1 MSQYSPRVQ
10 SFLNRIGSWAAS
22 CNELP
27 GRTLVLM
34 KSSRGLVGRI
44 LLHLV
49 FLVVAVACFALYE
62 HFKVVGRSDLALGYL
77 VAAAIFALLPLRDL
91 LHVVFGVSG
100 AALHMVHAVGS
111 LILIAVP
118 LSGFV
123 SGTPLLT
130 NAAMAPF
137 AVMGAAQ
144 ALMHAEHPRNAK
156 QAQAMRS
163 FASSLPELRGVAD
176 GKQLATPAGAR
187 RAIVILSDIITK
199 AQTLGQTELQS
210 DPRYRSALGQASA
223 GFGAKLGLD
232 AVEVVL
238 GKLAA
243 NPATAFYVPKL
254 RQQLASARRTIAATS
269 TR

>member
-1 MSQYSPRVQ
+1 MTPSRRFPVPPQATPAR
-10 SFLNRIGSWAAS
+10 G
-22 CNELP
+22 
-27 GRTLVLM
+27 TLG
-34 KSSRGLVGRI
+34 GLVGRI

-77 VAAAIFALLPLRDL
+77 VAAAVFVLLPLRDL
-91 LHVVFGVSG
+91 LHVVFGIGG
-100 AALHMVHAVGS
+100 AALHLVHAVGS
-111 LILIAVP
+111 LILIAIP

-144 ALMHAEHPRNAK
+144 ALMHGSHPRNAK
-156 QAQAMRS
+156 QAQAMQS
-163 FASSLPELRGVAD
+163 FATSLPELRAVAD

-187 RAIVILSDIITK
+187 RAVVILSDIITK
-199 AQTLGQTELQS
+199 AQALGQTELQS
-210 DPRYRSALGQASA
+210 DPRYRDALSQASA

-232 AVEVVL
+232 AVELVL
-238 GKLAA
+238 SKLAA
-243 NPATAFYVPKL
+243 NPATAPYVPKL
-254 RQQLASARRTIAATS
+254 RQQLESARHSIAAAGN
-269 TR
+269 R

>member
-1 MSQYSPRVQ
+1 MTPSRRLPVPPPASPTR
-10 SFLNRIGSWAAS
+10 GSV
-22 CNELP
+22 
-27 GRTLVLM
+27 G
-34 KSSRGLVGRI
+34 GFVGRV

-49 FLVVAVACFALYE
+49 FLVVAVACFALYQ
-62 HFKVVGRSDLALGYL
+62 HFKVAGRSDLALGYL
-77 VAAAIFALLPLRDL
+77 VAAAVFALLPLRDL
-91 LHVVFGVSG
+91 LHVVFGVGG
-100 AALHMVHAVGS
+100 AALHLVHAVGS

-130 NAAMAPF
+130 NTAMAPF

-144 ALMHAEHPRNAK
+144 ALMHGDHPRNAK
-156 QAQAMRS
+156 QAEAMQS
-163 FASSLPELRGVAD
+163 FASSLPALRGVSD
-176 GKQLATPAGAR
+176 GRQLATPAGAR
-187 RAIVILSDIITK
+187 RAVVILSDIITK
-199 AQTLGQTELQS
+199 AQALGQTELQS

-232 AVEVVL
+232 AVEGVL

-243 NPATAFYVPKL
+243 NPATASYVPKL
-254 RQQLASARRTIAATS
+254 REQLASARRTIAATS